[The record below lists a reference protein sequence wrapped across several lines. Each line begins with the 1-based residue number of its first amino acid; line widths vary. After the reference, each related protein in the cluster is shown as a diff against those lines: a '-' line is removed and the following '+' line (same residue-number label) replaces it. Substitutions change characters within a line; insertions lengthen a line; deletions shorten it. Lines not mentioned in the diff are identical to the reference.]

1 MEENRPLNKYKD
13 GKVYAVRNTVDDT
26 IYVGSTIQP
35 LHKRFFEHKCRV
47 NKGRERTKAL
57 YLKMNDLGVDK
68 FYIELIE
75 HVPCCSR
82 EELNRREGEIIREN
96 TVCNSN
102 IAGRTKAEYR
112 HETKE
117 KKKDADNK
125 YYISHRQELK
135 QKFKEYYK
143 AHKEDIKHRS
153 KENAFNNKEHR
164 EEYIKEYF
172 NKNKDKIEERQNQR
186 IVCSCGLGIRRADKA
201 QHLKTERHQRLMD
214 KLMPSDENIN
224 I

>member
-13 GKVYAVRNTVDDT
+13 CKIYAVGNSVDNT

-35 LHKRFFEHKCRV
+35 LHKRFFEHKYRA
-47 NKGRERTKAL
+47 NKGHERTNTL

-68 FYIELIE
+68 FYIELVE

-82 EELNRREGEIIREN
+82 EELNRREGEN

-102 IAGRTKAEYR
+102 IAGRTKSEYR

-117 KKKDADNK
+117 KKKDTDNK
-125 YYISHRQELK
+125 YYFSHRQELK

-143 AHKEDIKHRS
+143 ANKEDIKHRS
-153 KENAFNNKEHR
+153 NEYAFNKKEHR
-164 EEYIKEYF
+164 KEYIKEYF
-172 NKNKDKIEERQNQR
+172 KKQR
-186 IVCSCGLGIRRADKA
+186 
-201 QHLKTERHQRLMD
+201 
-214 KLMPSDENIN
+214 
-224 I
+224 